1 MTAQSI
7 ILSLPWPP
15 DELHPNKAVRLHWSV
30 KAKARRMYREQVGWI
45 AKEEVYHPPGQ
56 RVGNIRILPFNPPV
70 IAQVTFF
77 VPDRRRRDTD
87 NLMTSLKAAWDG
99 IVDAGILKDDSSD
112 LLHHETPIVQYRP
125 ADKFEVQIILTEL
138 LYNSRRYD
146 V

>member
-30 KAKARRMYREQVGWI
+30 KAKARRMYREQVGWL
-45 AKEEVYHPPGQ
+45 AKEAQIEQ
-56 RVGNIRILPFNPPV
+56 LKSSTLKPPV
-70 IAQVTFF
+70 IAQTTFF
-77 VPDRRRRDTD
+77 VPNRRRRDVD
-87 NLMTSLKAAWDG
+87 NLMASLKAAWDG
-99 IVDAGILKDDSSD
+99 IVDAGLMKYDNSN

-125 ADKFEVQIILTEL
+125 GAKFEVQIILTEL
-138 LYNSRRYD
+138 LYNNRRYD